1 LTEETYDGHFWL
13 GSFCTEDGISNDFP
27 KDVIAVSDLITL
39 LNDLENRIP
48 NESHMLYLLEFYLG
62 NNKVPEK
69 EVPVELDLI
78 CEFDKN
84 EISYNSFWAVFGGN
98 NQYEFKISPVL
109 GHSYVREIVSDPNS
123 TTINYILNDINTGVS
138 ETFVLN
144 QQTGIKGIEDI
155 SLPPSSDDGGYGIVG
170 LKDLNFE
177 GSDHFTGL
185 EWHNRSGNEP
195 FPIRYNTAISL
206 LQYGRRLPQ
215 SQNISYTPYRAL
227 KENNDHLE
235 KAYPV
240 LFESINVIKGCIRY
254 SINNGSPK
262 PNSGMKFSF

>member
-1 LTEETYDGHFWL
+1 GHFWL
-13 GSFCTEDGISNDFP
+13 GSFCSEDASSNDFP
-27 KDVIAVSDLITL
+27 RDVIAVSDLITL
-39 LNDLENRIP
+39 LNDLGNRIP

-62 NNKVPEK
+62 NKKLPKK

-78 CEFDKN
+78 CEFDDDDK
-84 EISYNSFWAVFGGN
+84 FWAVFGGN
-98 NQYEFKISPVL
+98 NQYEFKMSPVL
-109 GHSYVREIVSDPNS
+109 GHSYVREIVSDPSS

-144 QQTGIKGIEDI
+144 QQTEIKGIENI
-155 SLPPSSDDGGYGIVG
+155 SDSSDDGGFGIDG

-215 SQNISYTPYRAL
+215 SQNISYMSYGAL
-227 KENNDHLE
+227 IPNKDDSDLE
-235 KAYPV
+235 HYPV
-240 LFESINVIKGCIRY
+240 LFGSANIMKGYIRY
-254 SINNGSPK
+254 NIDNGSS
-262 PNSGMKFSF
+262 NIGMEFSF